1 MTLLK
6 GLRSR
11 GRAKHFSMILIVAS
25 STAVHA
31 SGSANVDDAY
41 LDGLQGSWLMDGTY
55 AGKPVR
61 YRADGQR
68 VLKGGFIRIHMV
80 DVASPPQYE
89 ADLFIGFDSKA
100 NDYIAHWLDQF
111 GAAGARVVA
120 RGDRQGQR
128 LVLTFPYAEG
138 AFRDT
143 SHGNPRRPPG
153 PCFWNFSTVT
163 VPGQQVGVT
172 PSPVVPR
179 IDSVTA
185 FAILSR
191 ADPAK

>member
-1 MTLLK
+1 MTFLS
-6 GLRSR
+6 GLRRR
-11 GRAKHFSMILIVAS
+11 GCAQRLSMVLIVAS
-25 STAVHA
+25 SAMVVHA

-41 LDGLQGSWLMDGTY
+41 LDGLRGSWLMDGTY

-68 VLKGGFIRIHMV
+68 VLKGGFMRIHMV

-89 ADLFIGFDSKA
+89 ADLFIGYDPKA

-128 LVLTFPYAEG
+128 LVLIFPYAEG

-143 SHGNPRRPPG
+143 
-153 PCFWNFSTVT
+153 FTW
-163 VPGQQVGVT
+163 Q
-172 PSPVVPR
+172 
-179 IDSVTA
+179 
-185 FAILSR
+185 
-191 ADPAK
+191 PATTSWSLLLEFQHSDGSWTTSGSYTLTRSAVR

>member
-1 MTLLK
+1 MTFLS
-6 GLRSR
+6 GPSR
-11 GRAKHFSMILIVAS
+11 GRAKRLSMIFIVAS
-25 STAVHA
+25 SMAVHA

-55 AGKPVR
+55 AGKLVR

-68 VLKGGFIRIHMV
+68 VLKGGFMKIHMV

-89 ADLFIGFDSKA
+89 ADLFIGFDPKA

-138 AFRDT
+138 AFRNTFTWQPAT
-143 SHGNPRRPPG
+143 SSWSLLLEFQHSDGSWTTSGSYTLTR
-153 PCFWNFSTVT
+153 S
-163 VPGQQVGVT
+163 
-172 PSPVVPR
+172 
-179 IDSVTA
+179 A
-185 FAILSR
+185 AH
-191 ADPAK
+191 